1 MSAIINQLHDIENNE
16 VFPMTASGAV
26 LTGQNRTLNDD
37 LGNIDSRLSALEGN
51 IKQWEY
57 HAGNVEVA
65 DDGQWR
71 LNTIYTEQQNVDGS
85 IVPPVPLGSTI
96 LSASIVR
103 YGGYKSALTASVNPA
118 TGIFVIHGIPSAKL
132 KTILGT
138 SSSSDYTAKDLII
151 QVHYLAN

>member
-71 LNTIYTEQQNVDGS
+71 LNTIYTE
-85 IVPPVPLGSTI
+85 PSTI
-96 LSASIVR
+96 FRSWAICALR
-103 YGGYKSALTASVNPA
+103 RSALIRYRNSSLS
-118 TGIFVIHGIPSAKL
+118 TGFVI
-132 KTILGT
+132 
-138 SSSSDYTAKDLII
+138 
-151 QVHYLAN
+151 